1 MTDSFDLAFSTLADP
16 CLWPA
21 PSPLDSPDPLDAFDS
36 ILYPTFE
43 REICSNFNCCGLNI
57 PDLHELLA
65 HFEATH
71 VESIPVIHDEPPYL
85 PPTDALYDAAHMVL
99 SFPQPRTLP
108 EGARPCT
115 PTPCTPTLE
124 SESES
129 ATSPSSIA
137 GPPSPRDYLARTHSP
152 ELVSRCTSKEPIAL
166 APSLLTTPREPTCG
180 PKRVERRGPRGRF
193 QSHEI
198 TTAPR
203 KREKLYHCPKP
214 GCLKSYLN
222 PNGLKYHLD
231 KGTCQLA
238 SSDA

>member
-1 MTDSFDLAFSTLADP
+1 MMDSFDFAFSTLSDP
-16 CLWPA
+16 CSWSTH
-21 PSPLDSPDPLDAFDS
+21 SPLDSPDPLDSFDS
-36 ILYPTFE
+36 ILHPTFE
-43 REICSNFNCCGLNI
+43 REICSNFTCCGLNI

-71 VESIPVIHDEPPYL
+71 VESVPVFPEEPSYH
-85 PPTDALYDAAHMVL
+85 PPTDPLYDVAHMVL

-108 EGARPCT
+108 EGSCPRTPSPC
-115 PTPCTPTLE
+115 PPMLD
-124 SESES
+124 SESDS
-129 ATSPSSIA
+129 ATSPVSMA
-137 GPPSPRDYLARTHSP
+137 GPPSPQDILARSSTP
-152 ELVSRCTSKEPIAL
+152 ELVSLSTQKEPIAL
-166 APSLLTTPREPTCG
+166 SPSLLTTPREPTCG

-193 QSHEI
+193 QSQEL
-198 TTAPR
+198 TTTPR

-238 SSDA
+238 SDA

>member
-1 MTDSFDLAFSTLADP
+1 LWVSPRPLSRVFSLTTLLT
-16 CLWPA
+16 CQ
-21 PSPLDSPDPLDAFDS
+21 
-36 ILYPTFE
+36 
-43 REICSNFNCCGLNI
+43 CSNFTCCGLNI

-71 VESIPVIHDEPPYL
+71 VESVPVLPQEPMYYPL
-85 PPTDALYDAAHMVL
+85 GDSLYDVAPKVL
-99 SFPQPRTLP
+99 SFPQPRSLP
-108 EGARPCT
+108 EGSYPRTPSPCL
-115 PTPCTPTLE
+115 PALD
-124 SESES
+124 SESDS
-129 ATSPSSIA
+129 ATSPISLA
-137 GPPSPRDYLARTHSP
+137 GPPSPQDILARVPTP
-152 ELVSRCTSKEPIAL
+152 EPVYLTAQKEPIAL
-166 APSLLTTPREPTCG
+166 SPSLLTTPREPACG

-198 TTAPR
+198 TTTPR

-231 KGTCQLA
+231 KGTCQLV

>member
-1 MTDSFDLAFSTLADP
+1 MMDSFDLAFSTLADP
-16 CLWPA
+16 HSWAA
-21 PSPLDSPDPLDAFDS
+21 PSPLDSPDPVHVFDS

-43 REICSNFNCCGLNI
+43 REICSNFTCCGLNI

-71 VESIPVIHDEPPYL
+71 VESVPVLPDEPTFYPSVD
-85 PPTDALYDAAHMVL
+85 PVYDVAHKVL
-99 SFPQPRTLP
+99 SFPQPRSLP
-108 EGARPCT
+108 EGSCPRTPSPC
-115 PTPCTPTLE
+115 PPILD
-124 SESES
+124 SESDS
-129 ATSPSSIA
+129 ATSPLSLA
-137 GPPSPRDYLARTHSP
+137 GPPSPQDILARVPTP
-152 ELVSRCTSKEPIAL
+152 EPVSLTAQKEPIAL
-166 APSLLTTPREPTCG
+166 SPSLLTTPRESACG

-193 QSHEI
+193 QSHEM
-198 TTAPR
+198 TTTPR

-231 KGTCQLA
+231 KGTCQLV

>member
-71 VESIPVIHDEPPYL
+71 VESIPVIHDEPP
-85 PPTDALYDAAHMVL
+85 
-99 SFPQPRTLP
+99 FPQPRTLP

-152 ELVSRCTSKEPIAL
+152 ELVSRSTSKEPIAL